1 MGIPGLK
8 AVIFDLD
15 DTLTVHQAAYDDS
28 YLVIAMEIARR
39 HDIDPTAAASSMPAL
54 FLRAGETTPQSEFL
68 RRIGIGGRDLLWGD
82 AGTDRP
88 ELADIS
94 TWLNDF
100 RVSSWN
106 SVLKTHGIYD
116 HPLAVSLAEQFPD
129 EMWRRIGPFPEV
141 RTVVRSLADR
151 FKLGILTN
159 GMPPHQH
166 RKLAASGVSDAFE
179 TSVITSGG
187 IGVGKPDSEAFDAVL
202 KELGVSPHE
211 ALMVGDTF
219 GRDVEGAVMAGIHAV
234 WIDRN
239 TDAEAPDGLP
249 YARVSSLTELLELL

>member
-28 YLVIAMEIARR
+28 YLVIAMEIAAATTSIRPRR
-39 HDIDPTAAASSMPAL
+39 RPACL
-54 FLRAGETTPQSEFL
+54 HFFYEPGETTPQSEFL

-106 SVLKTHGIYD
+106 SVLRTHGICD
-116 HPLAVSLAEQFPD
+116 RPLAARLAGQFPD

-166 RKLAASGVSDAFE
+166 RKLAASGVSDEFE
-179 TSVITSGG
+179 TTITSGG

-202 KELGVSPHE
+202 EELGVSPHE

-219 GRDVEGAVMAGIHAV
+219 GRDVEGAVMASIHAV

-239 TDAEAPDGLP
+239 TDAEAPDGRP
-249 YARVSSLTELLELL
+249 YARVSSLTELLEML

>member
-1 MGIPGLK
+1 MGFPGLK

-28 YLVIAMEIARR
+28 YLAVAKVIAGH
-39 HDIDPTAAASSMPAL
+39 HDIDPTAAASSVPVV

-82 AGTDRP
+82 AGADRP

-100 RVSSWN
+100 RVSSWR
-106 SVLKTHGIYD
+106 SVLKTHGIND
-116 HPLAVSLAEQFPD
+116 HPLAVSLSEQFPD
-129 EMWRRIGPFPEV
+129 EMWHRIGPFPEV
-141 RTVVRSLADR
+141 QTVVRCLSER

-166 RKLAASGVSDAFE
+166 RKLAASGVSDEFE
-179 TSVITSGG
+179 TTITSGG
-187 IGVGKPDSEAFDAVL
+187 IGVGKPDSEAFDAVFQA
-202 KELGVSPHE
+202 LGVSASE
-211 ALMVGDTF
+211 ALMVGDTLE
-219 GRDVEGAVMAGIHAV
+219 RDIDGAVAAGIHAV

-239 TDAEAPDGLP
+239 TDGEVPNGLP
-249 YARVSSLTELLELL
+249 YARISSLTEILEML

>member
-1 MGIPGLK
+1 MGIPGVK

-28 YLVIAMEIARR
+28 YLVIAMEIAGR
-39 HDIDPTAAASSMPAL
+39 HGIDPNSAASSMPAL
-54 FLRAGETTPQSEFL
+54 FLRAGETTPQSGFL
-68 RRIGIGGRDLLWGD
+68 RRIGIGGRDLLWGE
-82 AGTDRP
+82 AGGDRP
-88 ELADIS
+88 ELSDIS

-106 SVLKTHGIYD
+106 SVLWTHGICD
-116 HPLAVSLAEQFPD
+116 RPLASRLAEQFPD

-141 RTVVRSLADR
+141 QTVVRCLSGR

-166 RKLAASGVSDAFE
+166 RKLAATVVADAFDI
-179 TSVITSGG
+179 VITSGG

-202 KELGVSPHE
+202 QALGVSASE
-211 ALMVGDTF
+211 ALMVGDTLE
-219 GRDVEGAVMAGIHAV
+219 RDIEGAIASGIHPV

-249 YARVSSLTELLELL
+249 YARVSSLTEILEML

>member
-28 YLVIAMEIARR
+28 YLAVAKVIAGR
-39 HDIDPTAAASSMPAL
+39 HHIDPTAAASSMPAL

-100 RVSSWN
+100 RVSSWR
-106 SVLKTHGIYD
+106 SVLKTHGSCD
-116 HPLAVSLAEQFPD
+116 RPLAARLAEQFPD
-129 EMWRRIGPFPEV
+129 EMWRRIGPFPAV
-141 RTVVRSLADR
+141 QTVVRSLADR

-166 RKLAASGVSDAFE
+166 RKLAASGVADAFD
-179 TSVITSGG
+179 TVITSGG
-187 IGVGKPDSEAFDAVL
+187 IGVGKPDSAAFDAML
-202 KELGVSPHE
+202 EALGVSAHE

-219 GRDVEGAVMAGIHAV
+219 GRDVEGAVRAGIHAV
-234 WIDRN
+234 WIDRT

-249 YARVSSLTELLELL
+249 YARVSSLTELLEML

>member
-1 MGIPGLK
+1 MK

-15 DTLTVHQAAYDDS
+15 DTLTIHQAAYDDS
-28 YLVIAMEIARR
+28 YLAIAMKIACR
-39 HDIDPTAAASSMPAL
+39 HDIDPASAAASMPGL

-82 AGTDRP
+82 AGTERP

-100 RVSSWN
+100 RVSSWR
-106 SVLKTHGIYD
+106 SVLQTHGID
-116 HPLAVSLAEQFPD
+116 DVPLAMRLAEQFPD
-129 EMWRRIGPFPEV
+129 EMWRRIGPFPEIQS
-141 RTVVRSLADR
+141 VVRILADR

-166 RKLAASGVSDAFE
+166 RKLAAIGMPDAFKA
-179 TSVITSGG
+179 VVTSGG
-187 IGVGKPDSEAFDAVL
+187 IGIGKPDSTAFRAVL
-202 KELGVSPHE
+202 RALGSSASE
-211 ALMVGDTF
+211 AVMVGDTIE
-219 GRDVEGAVMAGIHAV
+219 RDIEGAVAAGIRAV

-239 TDAEAPDGLP
+239 SNTEPTSDLP
-249 YARVSSLTELLELL
+249 CARVSSLAELVEIL

>member
-1 MGIPGLK
+1 MGFPGVK

-39 HDIDPTAAASSMPAL
+39 HDIDPTAAASSLPAV
-54 FLRAGETTPQSEFL
+54 FLRDWETTPQSEFL
-68 RRIGIGGRDLLWGD
+68 RRIGIGGRDLLWGE

-106 SVLKTHGIYD
+106 SVLRTHGICD
-116 HPLAVSLAEQFPD
+116 RPLAARLAGQFPD

-166 RKLAASGVSDAFE
+166 RKLAASGVADAFDP
-179 TSVITSGG
+179 VITSGG
-187 IGVGKPDSEAFDAVL
+187 IGVGKPDSKAFDAVL
-202 KELGVSPHE
+202 QALGVSASK
-211 ALMVGDTF
+211 ALMVGDTLE
-219 GRDVEGAVMAGIHAV
+219 RDIDGAVAAGIHVV

-249 YARVSSLTELLELL
+249 YARVSSLTEILEML

>member
-1 MGIPGLK
+1 MGFPGVK

-28 YLVIAMEIARR
+28 YLAVAKVIAGH
-39 HDIDPTAAASSMPAL
+39 HDIDPAASAFCMPAI
-54 FLRAGETTPQSEFL
+54 FLRAGETTPQSKFL

-106 SVLKTHGIYD
+106 SVLRTHGICD
-116 HPLAVSLAEQFPD
+116 RPLAARLAGQFPD

-141 RTVVRSLADR
+141 RTIVRSLADR

-166 RKLAASGVSDAFE
+166 RKLAASSVADAFD
-179 TSVITSGG
+179 SVITSGG

-202 KELGVSPHE
+202 EALDVSASE
-211 ALMVGDTF
+211 ALMIGDTLE
-219 GRDVEGAVMAGIHAV
+219 RDIEGAIASGIHPV

-239 TDAEAPDGLP
+239 TDGEVLDGLP
-249 YARVSSLTELLELL
+249 YARVSSLTELLEML

>member
-1 MGIPGLK
+1 MGFPGVK

-54 FLRAGETTPQSEFL
+54 FLRAGETTPQSKFL

-116 HPLAVSLAEQFPD
+116 HPLAVS
-129 EMWRRIGPFPEV
+129 
-141 RTVVRSLADR
+141 
-151 FKLGILTN
+151 
-159 GMPPHQH
+159 
-166 RKLAASGVSDAFE
+166 
-179 TSVITSGG
+179 
-187 IGVGKPDSEAFDAVL
+187 
-202 KELGVSPHE
+202 
-211 ALMVGDTF
+211 
-219 GRDVEGAVMAGIHAV
+219 AG
-234 WIDRN
+234 
-239 TDAEAPDGLP
+239 
-249 YARVSSLTELLELL
+249 

>member
-1 MGIPGLK
+1 MK

-28 YLVIAMEIARR
+28 YLAVAKVIAGH
-39 HDIDPTAAASSMPAL
+39 HDIDPAAAAFCMPAI
-54 FLRAGETTPQSEFL
+54 FLRAGETTPQSGFL

-82 AGTDRP
+82 AGADRP

-100 RVSSWN
+100 RVSAWN
-106 SVLKTHGIYD
+106 SVLQTHGVCD
-116 HPLAVSLAEQFPD
+116 RPLAARLAGQFPD

-166 RKLAASGVSDAFE
+166 RKLAASGVADGFDP
-179 TSVITSGG
+179 VITSGG
-187 IGVGKPDSEAFDAVL
+187 IGVGKPDSEAFAAVL
-202 KELGVSPHE
+202 EELGVSPHE

-249 YARVSSLTELLELL
+249 YARVSSLTEILEML

>member
-54 FLRAGETTPQSEFL
+54 FLRAGETTPQSGFL

-82 AGTDRP
+82 AGADRP

-100 RVSSWN
+100 RVSLRR
-106 SVLKTHGIYD
+106 SVLQTHGICD
-116 HPLAVSLAEQFPD
+116 RPLAARLAGQFPD

-179 TSVITSGG
+179 TTITSGG

-202 KELGVSPHE
+202 EELGVSPHE

-234 WIDRN
+234 WIDRT

-249 YARVSSLTELLELL
+249 YARVSSLTELLEML

>member
-1 MGIPGLK
+1 MRISGLK

-28 YLVIAMEIARR
+28 YLSISMEIARR

-54 FLRAGETTPQSEFL
+54 FLRVGETTPQSKFL

-94 TWLNDF
+94 TWLNHF

-129 EMWRRIGPFPEV
+129 EMWRRIGSFPEV
-141 RTVVRSLADR
+141 QTVVRYLADR
-151 FKLGILTN
+151 FRLGILTN

-166 RKLAASGVSDAFE
+166 RE
-179 TSVITSGG
+179 TG
-187 IGVGKPDSEAFDAVL
+187 
-202 KELGVSPHE
+202 
-211 ALMVGDTF
+211 
-219 GRDVEGAVMAGIHAV
+219 
-234 WIDRN
+234 
-239 TDAEAPDGLP
+239 
-249 YARVSSLTELLELL
+249 SSRA

>member
-1 MGIPGLK
+1 M
-8 AVIFDLD
+8 
-15 DTLTVHQAAYDDS
+15 
-28 YLVIAMEIARR
+28 
-39 HDIDPTAAASSMPAL
+39 
-54 FLRAGETTPQSEFL
+54 
-68 RRIGIGGRDLLWGD
+68 
-82 AGTDRP
+82 
-88 ELADIS
+88 
-94 TWLNDF
+94 
-100 RVSSWN
+100 
-106 SVLKTHGIYD
+106 
-116 HPLAVSLAEQFPD
+116 
-129 EMWRRIGPFPEV
+129 
-141 RTVVRSLADR
+141 RSLADR

-166 RKLAASGVSDAFE
+166 RKLAASGVSDEFE

-202 KELGVSPHE
+202 EELGVSPHE

-249 YARVSSLTELLELL
+249 YARISSLTELLHIL